1 MRQVYDLKKFN
12 LFNRDLKMEF
22 ATSLYEEATI
32 PVLLFTFQKAA
43 EIEEMLNK
51 DIYEFNREEIDELF
65 LNFNSKTK
73 QSVASKISMIKA
85 YLDFCIDKGLV
96 PSMYNII
103 SAFVGDE
110 YYEKYINQTAVETQ
124 FINRE
129 ELDDMINFCANAQD
143 AVIIKLRYDG
153 LSLKEISNLRM
164 SDCKDNPII
173 LRDDKDNITRRL
185 KVEQSTLNLIE
196 DAYSQQYYLKSNG
209 EPDAKSVS
217 SLTSVIKE
225 GIYVVRPIIKSSFK
239 KSTKQMLT
247 QRMKRIF
254 HLYDRPYL
262 NSTNIW
268 ISGQI
273 EMGKN
278 ILKES
283 GRKELLKKDYETI
296 NFRYGYDKK
305 YWNQTKRRIKNYVC
319 TQ

>member
-1 MRQVYDLKKFN
+1 MCQVYDLKKFN

-22 ATSLYEEATI
+22 ATSLYEETTI
-32 PVLLFTFQKAA
+32 PVLLFTFQKTA

-73 QSVASKISMIKA
+73 QSVASKISMVKA

-96 PSMYNII
+96 PPMYNII
-103 SAFVGDE
+103 SAFTGEE

-143 AVIIKLRYDG
+143 AVIIKLRYEG
-153 LSLKEISNLRM
+153 LSLDEISNLRM
-164 SDCKDNPII
+164 SDCKDNPIT
-173 LRDDKDNITRRL
+173 LRDDKNNITRRL
-185 KVEQSTLNLIE
+185 NVGRSTLNLIE
-196 DAYSQQYYLKSNG
+196 EAYSQQYYLKANG
-209 EPDAKSVS
+209 EPNVKSVS
-217 SLTSVIKE
+217 SPTSVIKE
-225 GIYVVRPIIKSSFK
+225 GFYVVRPIIKSRFK
-239 KSTKQMLT
+239 KATKQMLT

-254 HLYDRPYL
+254 YLYDRPYL
-262 NSTNIW
+262 NSTNVW

-283 GRKELLKKDYETI
+283 GRKILSKKRLRSYQ
-296 NFRYGYDKK
+296 F
-305 YWNQTKRRIKNYVC
+305 
-319 TQ
+319 